1 MSKKS
6 KSQHRTILLSVM
18 GFAAIIAVVVIVGLF
33 SFPREKDVIQGQVE
47 VTEYRVS
54 SKVAGRIVELRVKE
68 GDFVRVG
75 DTLAILDVP
84 EVQAKMQQAQSAEEA
99 AAALEQ
105 KAMNGTRQ
113 EQIRSAHSVLQ
124 QAQAGFDIA
133 EKSYRRIQ
141 HLFDEG
147 VMSAQKRDEAYAHY
161 RAAEAQMRAAQSQYD
176 MAVNGARREDKAAA
190 TAQVGRARGAV
201 DEVGSY
207 VRETVQTAQMEG
219 EVTDVYPKL
228 GELVGTGSPI
238 MSIAVMGDLYGT
250 FNVREDKLRGITVGS
265 EITAFIPSFNTE
277 MKMRIYYLKDQGSY
291 AVWKATKANGGYDLK
306 TFEVKARPID
316 RPGGLRPGMSLVLKR
331 E

>member
-161 RAAEAQMRAAQSQYD
+161 RAAEAQMQAAQSQYD

-291 AVWKATKANGGYDLK
+291 AVWKVTKANGGYDLK

-316 RPGGLRPGMSLVLKR
+316 CPDGLRPGMSLILK
-331 E
+331 